1 MYMSGIFN
9 DWLKFGNN
17 FGTILEQMKLTIEG
31 SNENKKYYTV
41 RTFLKIQKKNRRKRK
56 N

>member
-1 MYMSGIFN
+1 MNMSGIFN

-17 FGTILEQMKLTIEG
+17 FGTILVQMKLTIEG